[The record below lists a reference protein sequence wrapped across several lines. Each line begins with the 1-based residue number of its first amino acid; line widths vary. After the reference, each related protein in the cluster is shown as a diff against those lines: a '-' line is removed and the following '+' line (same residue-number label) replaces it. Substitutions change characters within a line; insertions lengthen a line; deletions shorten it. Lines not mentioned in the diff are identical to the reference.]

1 MAIERDLVVPTPE
14 TILRIANSNIV
25 ENLRRRQDA
34 DINLA
39 SLYRRAFMVVYNTGE
54 FPVEY
59 DTVEDT

>member
-1 MAIERDLVVPTPE
+1 MAAERELVVPTPE

-34 DINLA
+34 NINLA

-59 DTVEDT
+59 TVIEET

>member
-1 MAIERDLVVPTPE
+1 MAVERELVVPTPE
-14 TILRIANSNIV
+14 TILRIANANIV

-34 DINLA
+34 DIDLA